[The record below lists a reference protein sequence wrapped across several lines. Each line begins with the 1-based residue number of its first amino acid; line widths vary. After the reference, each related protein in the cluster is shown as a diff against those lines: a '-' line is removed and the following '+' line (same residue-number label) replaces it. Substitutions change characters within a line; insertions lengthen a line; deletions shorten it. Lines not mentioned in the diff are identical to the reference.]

1 MIQIKFVFFL
11 QSKAHP
17 LKIDV
22 GRIVESLGSNWI
34 RVGNLSLQYKKILE
48 RIRFVSRAMPSV

>member
-1 MIQIKFVFFL
+1 MIQIKFDFFL

-17 LKIDV
+17 LEIDV
-22 GRIVESLGSNWI
+22 GRILETLGSTWI

>member
-1 MIQIKFVFFL
+1 MIQIKFDLFL
-11 QSKAHP
+11 QSTTHP

-22 GRIVESLGSNWI
+22 GWILESLGSNWI

>member
-34 RVGNLSLQYKKILE
+34 RVGNLSLQYKTILE